1 MASNEVFGCSSGDF
15 VRIEH
20 VCNGVAECPDA
31 SDEAQCQNG
40 ELMNPAFSSNWAFT
54 NLIAPYTS
62 PPFLPIFLFPPSPL
76 HHSNEKERKKN
87 HQRQTYLEI
96 NTNYF
101 YSTLLF

>member
-54 NLIAPYTS
+54 NLTTPYTS
-62 PPFLPIFLFPPSPL
+62 PPFLPTFLFPLPPPPFPFPIAQTKKKG
-76 HHSNEKERKKN
+76 EKTIGDKL
-87 HQRQTYLEI
+87 T
-96 NTNYF
+96 
-101 YSTLLF
+101 

>member
-40 ELMNPAFSSNWAFT
+40 ELMNPAFSSD
-54 NLIAPYTS
+54 
-62 PPFLPIFLFPPSPL
+62 
-76 HHSNEKERKKN
+76 
-87 HQRQTYLEI
+87 
-96 NTNYF
+96 
-101 YSTLLF
+101 